1 MESDNRLLLL
11 FARDLW
17 NSGIIN
23 FSMEIFANSRNL
35 ISLLR
40 RDNVNLIQY
49 NVETT
54 RAIQINSNI
63 TGTSS
68 LKSTICHVA
77 HLHG

>member
-1 MESDNRLLLL
+1 METDNRLFL

-17 NSGIIN
+17 NNGIIN
-23 FSMEIFANSRNL
+23 FSMEIFTNSRNL
-35 ISLLR
+35 ISHLR

-54 RAIQINSNI
+54 HAIQINSNI

-68 LKSTICHVA
+68 VKSTICHII